1 MNNKQR
7 EVWNS
12 FILAQR
18 TYLTDDIEQL
28 QRNLRWRKITAVDCV
43 ELLIAEERLNNFNEF
58 VRYVNNIFTIQ

>member
-28 QRNLRWRKITAVDCV
+28 QRNLR
-43 ELLIAEERLNNFNEF
+43 
-58 VRYVNNIFTIQ
+58 